1 MISGNDE
8 FGYSWKNIKAYGQL
22 FVENLRLAST
32 EKLTILLS
40 STALAGILGLILMIA
55 FFFIS
60 AALVFLLAQVLPL
73 MWSLLLM
80 GAVYIV
86 LGVLVVI
93 FRKQLLIDPIARF
106 MSRLFLEAPEQNPVS
121 SEKSLTPND

>member
-86 LGVLVVI
+86 LGVLVVV
-93 FRKQLLIDPIARF
+93 FRKQLLVDPIARF
-106 MSRLFLEAPEQNPVS
+106 MSRLFLEAPEQS
-121 SEKSLTPND
+121 STSDQTTLTKND

>member
-86 LGVLVVI
+86 MGVLVVI
-93 FRKQLLIDPIARF
+93 FRKQLLVDPIACF
-106 MSRLFLEAPEQNPVS
+106 MSRLFLEAPEQSPAS
-121 SEKSLTPND
+121 SETSLTKNN